1 MQTVSNAY
9 EQKNKQAD
17 DQSVVLQSSF
27 FFFPLLRSDFL
38 RIAEPAIRRALRP
51 PLVELGFQVAEASR
65 GEEAL
70 QALRSAPHDVVL
82 LDMNM
87 PGIGGIETLKRI
99 RSFAPRLP
107 VLMLTVRDDEEDKVE
122 ALELGADDYV
132 TKPFSTREL
141 IARIRSAVRRVR
153 APARPED
160 APMEIGEIRLEP
172 AKRLV
177 TKRGVAVK
185 LTRKEFDIL
194 YCLMSRAGRVV
205 TYAKLLTAVWG
216 AESREEVEYLRTF
229 VRQLRKKIEDDPSNP
244 LYLLTDVYVGY
255 RFADPQMFQE
265 ESAEPSPS
273 VEGERASAGEHE
285 PKMYIDEF

>member
-1 MQTVSNAY
+1 MIQ
-9 EQKNKQAD
+9 QAIRILVVD
-17 DQSVVLQSSF
+17 D
-27 FFFPLLRSDFL
+27 
-38 RIAEPAIRRALRP
+38 EPAIRRALRP
-51 PLVELGFQVAEASR
+51 PLVELGFQVVEASR

-70 QALRSAPHDVVL
+70 QALRATVYDAVL
-82 LDMNM
+82 LDINM

-99 RSFAPRLP
+99 RAFAPRLP
-107 VLMLTVRDDEEDKVE
+107 VLMLTVRDQEGDKVE
-122 ALELGADDYV
+122 ALDMGADDYV

-160 APMEIGEIRLEP
+160 APIEIGEIRLEP
-172 AKRLV
+172 VKRLV
-177 TKRGVAVK
+177 TKRGAPVK

-216 AESREEVEYLRTF
+216 AECREEVEYLRTF

-255 RFADPQMFQE
+255 RFADAQMFQAEQEGNGNQEE
-265 ESAEPSPS
+265 ESEKVP
-273 VEGERASAGEHE
+273 E
-285 PKMYIDEF
+285 DTL